1 MSFLKI
7 VNRQN
12 IVQNTKMQ
20 HQQNNFCVSSNLK
33 AQVPCPI
40 ISHVYQ
46 LVTNAVGHQMI
57 TKWLPSGHQNVH
69 QLVNDVTMISLVYQ
83 VVTREAKEELERR
96 FEEIVYKIN
105 KWRVQ
110 EKKDSKGCWFD
121 FQFACY
127 FVVCSLSLALIGN
140 PKLLFRHCGIQWH
153 SVAH

>member
-33 AQVPCPI
+33 AQMPCPI
-40 ISHVYQ
+40 ISHVHQ
-46 LVTNAVGHQMI
+46 LVTNAMGHQMI

-96 FEEIVYKIN
+96 FEEIVYKMN

-110 EKKDSKGCWFD
+110 EKTKIARDVGLIFILLVTLL
-121 FQFACY
+121 Y
-127 FVVCSLSLALIGN
+127 VYSLS
-140 PKLLFRHCGIQWH
+140 
-153 SVAH
+153 VA

>member
-1 MSFLKI
+1 M
-7 VNRQN
+7 
-12 IVQNTKMQ
+12 
-20 HQQNNFCVSSNLK
+20 SSNLK

-46 LVTNAVGHQMI
+46 LVTNAMGHQMI

-96 FEEIVYKIN
+96 FEEIVYKMN

-110 EKKDSKGCWFD
+110 EKNKDSKGCWFD
-121 FQFACY
+121 FHFAC
-127 FVVCSLSLALIGN
+127 
-140 PKLLFRHCGIQWH
+140 
-153 SVAH
+153 

>member
-46 LVTNAVGHQMI
+46 LVTNAMGHQMI

-83 VVTREAKEELERR
+83 VVTRETKEELERR
-96 FEEIVYKIN
+96 FEEILYKMN

-110 EKKDSKGCWFD
+110 EKTKIARDVGLIFILLVTLL
-121 FQFACY
+121 Y
-127 FVVCSLSLALIGN
+127 VYSLS
-140 PKLLFRHCGIQWH
+140 
-153 SVAH
+153 VA